1 MSRARLY
8 IGNVSRRT
16 RTSDIEYLF
25 SKYGRVVDI
34 DLKSDYG
41 FVEFEDVRD
50 AEDAV
55 YELDGYRMDGVRL
68 TVERARH
75 PRGSDRSSSRREAPG
90 AGKCYNCG
98 KDGHWARDCPN
109 GDWSNRCYRCGRAG
123 HLERACT
130 EAGGAR
136 RSASPHAARSPSPRR
151 RSSRTP
157 SRSPS
162 PSRDVNGTTGE
173 MDTVT
178 DTVAETEAEPAVQE
192 GDKGA
197 EPAEP
202 AEPAAP

>member
-1 MSRARLY
+1 MPANATTAAKMVT
-8 IGNVSRRT
+8 GNEST
-16 RTSDIEYLF
+16 PIPPGSPASDLLLIA
-25 SKYGRVVDI
+25 GRVIARTATGGNASDGAFAVFGDATTLRPGLNSSRHFSLVD
-34 DLKSDYG
+34 LHVESPFS
-41 FVEFEDVRD
+41 FVSC
-50 AEDAV
+50 
-55 YELDGYRMDGVRL
+55 G
-68 TVERARH
+68 
-75 PRGSDRSSSRREAPG
+75 DRSLTGPV
-90 AGKCYNCG
+90 N
-98 KDGHWARDCPN
+98 
-109 GDWSNRCYRCGRAG
+109 SNRCYRCGRAG